1 MKIMSVVGARPNFM
15 KAAPVMQALREQG
28 GWELRLVHTD
38 QHYDDKL
45 SRVFFDELGL
55 PKPDVHLGVG
65 SKSHT
70 QQTAEIMLRF
80 EKVVQEEAPSL
91 VVVYGDVNSTMA
103 CALVCAK
110 VGVPVAHVEA
120 GLRSFDRTMP
130 EEINRLVTD
139 ALSTYL
145 FTTEESANRN
155 LAHEGVPPERVF
167 FVGNVMVDTLM
178 RLRTKAMASNI
189 LNDLGLTPQGYAVL
203 TLHRPSNVDNKDTLE
218 GILEALSSIS
228 KTLPVVFPCHPRTQA
243 RLATYRLAGD
253 GVRLLEPLGYLDFL
267 SLSSQAKLVITDSG
281 GIQEETTVLG
291 IPCLTLRDNTERPVT
306 IEQGTNVLV
315 GSNRER
321 IVTAAAKVLNG
332 GSHEGRVP
340 ELWDGRAAKRIAQI
354 LKSRLAPCAS

>member
-15 KAAPVMQALREQG
+15 KAAPVIAALRERKFCEQ
-28 GWELRLVHTD
+28 RLVHTD

-80 EKVVQEEAPSL
+80 EKVLQEEAPSL
-91 VVVYGDVNSTMA
+91 VVVYGDVNSTVA

-110 VGVPVAHVEA
+110 MGVPVAHVEA

-139 ALSTYL
+139 AISTYL
-145 FTTEESANRN
+145 FTTEPSADRN

-178 RLRTKAMASNI
+178 RFRTKAMASNI
-189 LNDLGLTPQGYAVL
+189 LNDLGLHPQGYAVL
-203 TLHRPSNVDNKDTLE
+203 TLHRPSNVDDNETLRGVLDTLSA
-218 GILEALSSIS
+218 IA
-228 KTLPVVFPCHPRTQA
+228 KKLPVVFPCHPRTQA
-243 RLATYRLAGD
+243 RIASSQLVCD
-253 GVRLLEPLGYLDFL
+253 GVRLLDPLGYLDFL
-267 SLSSQAKLVITDSG
+267 CLTSQARIVITDSG

-315 GSNRER
+315 GNNRER
-321 IVTAAAKVLNG
+321 ILTAAAKVLNG

-340 ELWDGRAAKRIAQI
+340 ELWDGRAAVRIAEV
-354 LKSRLAPCAS
+354 LVKKLGRG